1 MTLPRR
7 QTACRMRHC
16 CARRIVETGGRRELL
31 RTSTRWAERQ
41 RIIGAEA
48 NRIAMPTRQRRA
60 QEVQSAS
67 TKVFRGKAGNVNAFL
82 LDGHTARF
90 LSRERKWGVC
100 SCGAHAAHPSAR
112 RAENPSSIF
121 LTKNPQHG
129 MLTTTKGSEKEAF
142 SFHPLKRG
150 DGRCKS
156 LRNGKGGAFEPRGG
170 NAVPVPP
177 LQGNEV
183 PRIQRG
189 IQVEPRTMI
198 CSP

>member
-1 MTLPRR
+1 MKENIPLCPLPCGYAGILGLSDK
-7 QTACRMRHC
+7 QFQ
-16 CARRIVETGGRRELL
+16 
-31 RTSTRWAERQ
+31 SWYAER
-41 RIIGAEA
+41 
-48 NRIAMPTRQRRA
+48 N
-60 QEVQSAS
+60 
-67 TKVFRGKAGNVNAFL
+67 
-82 LDGHTARF
+82 
-90 LSRERKWGVC
+90 
-100 SCGAHAAHPSAR
+100 
-112 RAENPSSIF
+112 
-121 LTKNPQHG
+121 
-129 MLTTTKGSEKEAF
+129 KGSEKEAF

-170 NAVPVPP
+170 NAAPVPP

>member
-1 MTLPRR
+1 MIE
-7 QTACRMRHC
+7 A
-16 CARRIVETGGRRELL
+16 A
-31 RTSTRWAERQ
+31 
-41 RIIGAEA
+41 A
-48 NRIAMPTRQRRA
+48 NRIATPNAAMPRYGQCNRQALQLFELLACNGKRLSFGRSHRPFSFSGKKMGGVVLRRA
-60 QEVQSAS
+60 RRISLRAA
-67 TKVFRGKAGNVNAFL
+67 RGESVKYL
-82 LDGHTARF
+82 LDKKSPAWYAVR
-90 LSRERKWGVC
+90 
-100 SCGAHAAHPSAR
+100 
-112 RAENPSSIF
+112 N
-121 LTKNPQHG
+121 
-129 MLTTTKGSEKEAF
+129 KGSEKEAF

-170 NAVPVPP
+170 NAAPVPP